1 MAIKANAIPES
12 AGDDLRR
19 VFAAFTPD
27 RPDAGCWEWQGTRV
41 GSRRNLSGYGQ
52 VRYGGTYFVAHRV
65 SWVLHRG
72 PIPAGMLVCHRCD
85 NPPCVRPDHLFLG
98 TAADNAHDREAKGRR
113 RGGARGGSLNF
124 RAKVTEEQVREAR
137 RRRAQGATCV
147 AIAAD
152 LGLSKGAVVQMT
164 NGRTWRNVA

>member
-1 MAIKANAIPES
+1 MMAI
-12 AGDDLRR
+12 R
-19 VFAAFTPD
+19 VRTITPD
-27 RPDAGCWEWQGTRV
+27 LVEPMRQAFDERTPVRPASGCWEWQGAMET
-41 GSRRNLSGYGQ
+41 NGYGCINT
-52 VRYGGTYFVAHRV
+52 VSVPKLRAHRL
-65 SWVLHRG
+65 SWLLHRG
-72 PIPAGMLVCHRCD
+72 PIPVGMLVCHTCD
-85 NPPCVRPDHLFLG
+85 NRRCVRPDHLFLG

-124 RAKVTEEQVREAR
+124 RAKVTEEQVLEAR